1 MGPGLKPPVKK
12 VSMDGLGGRVIV
24 GLAGAGAGAVVRF
37 SCFSAILLLLLFLVK
52 RSERQLIVV
61 VFVFLYDFY
70 LGFYC
75 L

>member
-1 MGPGLKPPVKK
+1 MGPGLKPPVKR

-24 GLAGAGAGAVVRF
+24 GLAGAGAVVRF
-37 SCFSAILLLLLFLVK
+37 CCFSAILLLLFVLVK